1 MTRRLPA
8 TDVVVVGL
16 GWTGSIMALEM
27 ARAGLRV
34 VAIERGPWRDT
45 STDFPT
51 TTAPDELRYAVR
63 QDLFLRPA
71 QETLTFRNNLGQT
84 ALPIRRWGSF
94 LPGNGVGGAGVH
106 WNGQTWRWHPWDF
119 THRSAIISRYG
130 QAALPADNMM
140 QDWSITYDELEASYD
155 RFEHLCGIGGRAGN
169 LGGAIQ
175 PGGNPFEGPR
185 ARAYPAFPY
194 AFYTRITREDS
205 DAMYAWLRSIPPVR
219 NTVDRDT
226 LPFPL
231 NIRTVMRGWNAV
243 FFEAG
248 RFQPVP
254 GRSEEWN
261 RGAYLVTGLGHCGA
275 CHTPV
280 NVLGASRASEAMA
293 GQPLQGWFVPNISAN
308 EYVGIGAWG
317 VEDIVQYLRTGATTW
332 TRASGPMAE
341 VVEFSTSR
349 MTDADLR
356 AIAVYLKDQ
365 PARGVATAP
374 PPRSA
379 EIPRMRAGA
388 ALFTD
393 NCAACHRGDGQGVER
408 LIPALAG
415 NQIVLQRGAE
425 TLARVV
431 VSGVRA
437 MATDADPTAPGMS
450 SFGWR
455 LNDTQVADV
464 LTYARNAWGNAAPAV
479 EAETVRGL
487 RPR

>member
-1 MTRRLPA
+1 MRGLALVALAGMALAAGSHAMADSNDYTAISRGRYLVTAGDCVACHQGASGEFAGGRGIETPFGNIRAANITPDLETGIGTWSADDFARALHEGVAPGGRRL
-8 TDVVVVGL
+8 
-16 GWTGSIMALEM
+16 
-27 ARAGLRV
+27 
-34 VAIERGPWRDT
+34 
-45 STDFPT
+45 
-51 TTAPDELRYAVR
+51 
-63 QDLFLRPA
+63 
-71 QETLTFRNNLGQT
+71 
-84 ALPIRRWGSF
+84 
-94 LPGNGVGGAGVH
+94 
-106 WNGQTWRWHPWDF
+106 
-119 THRSAIISRYG
+119 
-130 QAALPADNMM
+130 
-140 QDWSITYDELEASYD
+140 
-155 RFEHLCGIGGRAGN
+155 
-169 LGGAIQ
+169 
-175 PGGNPFEGPR
+175 
-185 ARAYPAFPY
+185 YPAFPY

-219 NTVDRDT
+219 NVVDRDT

-231 NIRTVMRGWNAV
+231 NIRTVMRGWNAM

-254 GRSEEWN
+254 GRSDEWN

-280 NVLGASRASEAMA
+280 NILGASRASEAMA
-293 GQPLQGWFVPNISAN
+293 GQPLQGWFAPNISAN
-308 EYVGIGAWG
+308 EYVGIGGWG
-317 VEDIVQYLRTGATTW
+317 VDDIVQYLRTGATRW

-374 PPRSA
+374 PPLPA

-431 VSGVRA
+431 ISGVRA
-437 MATDADPTAPGMS
+437 MATDADPTAPGMP